1 MILVRQLL
9 NDKGDA
15 IYSTAPNAPVLEAI
29 RTMAERNVGALL
41 VLDGDALVGIVSER
55 DYTRKVILMGRS
67 SADTPVSAIMS
78 APAITVSSGDTVDHC
93 MQVCTRSHVRHL
105 PVVDGGA
112 ILGVLSIGDL
122 VKAVISEQAEEIEHL
137 QRYIAG

>member
-9 NDKGDA
+9 NDKGNA
-15 IYSTAPNAPVLEAI
+15 IHSTTPDAPVLAAI
-29 RTMAERNVGALL
+29 RTMAEHNVGALL
-41 VLDGDALVGIVSER
+41 VLEGGAITGIVSER

-78 APAITVSSGDTVDHC
+78 SPAITVSSSDSVDRC
-93 MQVCTRSHVRHL
+93 MQICTRSHVRHL
-105 PVVDGGA
+105 PVVDDGV
-112 ILGVLSIGDL
+112 IVGVLSIGDL